1 MRAKF
6 GSILG
11 ADVTDEICEYHSVRR
26 ESSVREYR
34 KLPTTVTVR
43 ERRCTLEAPDG
54 TCCRLCRACACVQ
67 SCALKACSAR
77 YFDGVRANSRSL
89 VAAKKLVQELASLPG
104 NAYSLT
110 WTGFSYVRDR
120 TPCSSRLMWGI
131 VGCSQNAELSRT
143 PLHARIQEKTL
154 QHQVSGGQKKLRA
167 VVCKAHEKFC
177 LHFDINN
184 ARL

>member
-1 MRAKF
+1 MPLSGVSHNAAKRQRA
-6 GSILG
+6 L
-11 ADVTDEICEYHSVRR
+11 RW
-26 ESSVREYR
+26 
-34 KLPTTVTVR
+34 
-43 ERRCTLEAPDG
+43 ERRCTLEALDG
-54 TCCRLCRACACVQ
+54 TCSRLCSACACVQ

-77 YFDGVRANSRSL
+77 YFDGVRANKQVSRGRQ
-89 VAAKKLVQELASLPG
+89 KLVQELQLCLSIQG
-104 NAYSLT
+104 NAYSTYSVT

-143 PLHARIQEKTL
+143 PLHARKQEKTL